1 MKFYFDICDKLR
13 NNEPFKFSRWGDG
26 EFGCMY
32 GWEGANR
39 DGNKYLPEL
48 RQDLIDIIHSEPNY
62 YIGLQPGVM
71 VDVGRGYVPDLRE
84 YILHTIFKLRLN
96 LVIGDTLHYASEFGY
111 LHRLIDALKD
121 RNVFM
126 IGAEYFSKLPYKII
140 VTEGANSYPDNDE
153 IIQRAFEMQQG
164 WNDPVFLVASAM
176 NSNVIIDKLPN
187 DVTAI
192 DIGSVFDPY
201 LGIPRATYQ
210 RSMKFEWLW

>member
-1 MKFYFDICDKLR
+1 MKFYYEICDKLR
-13 NNEPFKFSRWGDG
+13 SGQPFKFSRWGDG
-26 EFGCMY
+26 EWGCMY
-32 GWEGANR
+32 GWKGANR
-39 DGNKYLPEL
+39 DGNEYLPEL
-48 RQDLIDIIHSEPNY
+48 RQDLIDIIHSEPDY
-62 YIGLQPGVM
+62 YVGLQPGVL

-121 RNVFM
+121 RNVII
-126 IGAEYFSKLPYKII
+126 IGAQYFDKLPYHSII
-140 VTEGANSYPDNDE
+140 TKDANSYPDNDK
-153 IIQRAFEMQQG
+153 ILDTAINVFKYD
-164 WNDPVFLVASAM
+164 DPVFLVASAM

-187 DVTAI
+187 NVTAI